1 MANNIQL
8 KETDDLIVFVNEDQV
23 TIYDIPIHRLG
34 EDIKIDGRSKS
45 YWIQD
50 LLERMWVKSEML
62 YELAVI
68 INKYFPDSDFNWYDE
83 FFTVEK
89 KEYLET

>member
-1 MANNIQL
+1 
-8 KETDDLIVFVNEDQV
+8 
-23 TIYDIPIHRLG
+23 
-34 EDIKIDGRSKS
+34 
-45 YWIQD
+45 
-50 LLERMWVKSEML
+50 ML